1 MTSLDTSANTLD
13 GTPATAPRPA
23 DGDLQPAP
31 EVQTTPAP
39 PALRLL
45 VLGGTSWLGGTVADL
60 ARRRGHQVTCLAR
73 GISGAV
79 PGQVRHVVADRWQ
92 DGAYDEVAG
101 SDWDAVLDLTWQPE
115 LARSALSALAT
126 RAAHW
131 ILVSSCSVYAD
142 HGTPGHDESAAVV
155 DGWTGRGEAPME
167 EYGAAKVSCETASR
181 DAVQADRLLIARAGL
196 IAGYG
201 DTSDR
206 FGYWPARFATESHGA
221 VLVPPLDGPV
231 QVVDVADLAR
241 WLVLCAESRTA
252 GTVDAVGEPHVFR
265 DVLEACVQATGN
277 GSPVVESSDPWLQER
292 EVSPW
297 MGPESLP
304 LWLPRPDYAG
314 LMARSN
320 TAATASGLTTRPL
333 GDTVDD
339 SLRWE
344 VELGLHRERKAGLSP
359 ERERSLVDA
368 LRGPATD

>member
-1 MTSLDTSANTLD
+1 M
-13 GTPATAPRPA
+13 
-23 DGDLQPAP
+23 
-31 EVQTTPAP
+31 
-39 PALRLL
+39 
-45 VLGGTSWLGGTVADL
+45 
-60 ARRRGHQVTCLAR
+60 
-73 GISGAV
+73 
-79 PGQVRHVVADRWQ
+79 
-92 DGAYDEVAG
+92 
-101 SDWDAVLDLTWQPE
+101 
-115 LARSALSALAT
+115 
-126 RAAHW
+126 
-131 ILVSSCSVYAD
+131 
-142 HGTPGHDESAAVV
+142 
-155 DGWTGRGEAPME
+155 
-167 EYGAAKVSCETASR
+167 
-181 DAVQADRLLIARAGL
+181 
-196 IAGYG
+196 
-201 DTSDR
+201 
-206 FGYWPARFATESHGA
+206 
-221 VLVPPLDGPV
+221 LVPPLDAPV

-265 DVLEACVQATGN
+265 DVLEACVAATGN

-359 ERERSLVDA
+359 ERERSLVEA